1 MIFSAIPI
9 VIAYFLLFSI
19 PPGLSGAALFA
30 YAFTALFAV
39 RIGLSGFIVPYV
51 ALGAELSDD
60 YAERST
66 IVAARVL
73 FSVLAG
79 TAAAFLAYGVFMKGP
94 GGQMHREVY
103 PPFAMSSCAI
113 VILGATISAFGTLGA
128 RHRLHAAAPGQGA
141 ALGRFLAEI
150 AEVFRNRS
158 FRTLFITCLIFFAAS
173 GAAGALTLHANTY
186 FWKLPTPAILVISLT
201 GTFGVFIGVFV
212 VAFVARLLE
221 KKSMAVVGLSVIG
234 LCQFFPVVLQ
244 LSGLI
249 PPGAAVIALMTSAFL
264 AGIGISAALIGFQS
278 MMADA
283 ADEHEHLFGARR
295 EGLYFAGISLS
306 VKASSGV
313 GALLAGIGL
322 DLIGFPHG
330 LGGAGGAHIVIPDE
344 TVRNLGLIYGPA
356 AALMTCAAVI
366 VLLGYRLGKM
376 EHANIRDA
384 LAVRREEKAAA
395 GS

>member
-1 MIFSAIPI
+1 VLEKRWIAMIGI
-9 VIAYFLLFSI
+9 
-19 PPGLSGAALFA
+19 GLIGISQFVPAAL
-30 YAFTALFAV
+30 
-39 RIGLSGFIVPYV
+39 
-51 ALGAELSDD
+51 
-60 YAERST
+60 
-66 IVAARVL
+66 
-73 FSVLAG
+73 
-79 TAAAFLAYGVFMKGP
+79 K
-94 GGQMHREVY
+94 
-103 PPFAMSSCAI
+103 
-113 VILGATISAFGTLGA
+113 
-128 RHRLHAAAPGQGA
+128 
-141 ALGRFLAEI
+141 
-150 AEVFRNRS
+150 
-158 FRTLFITCLIFFAAS
+158 
-173 GAAGALTLHANTY
+173 
-186 FWKLPTPAILVISLT
+186 
-201 GTFGVFIGVFV
+201 
-212 VAFVARLLE
+212 
-221 KKSMAVVGLSVIG
+221 VIG
-234 LCQFFPVVLQ
+234 LI
-244 LSGLI
+244 G
-249 PPGAAVIALMTSAFL
+249 PGAEVATLMT
-264 AGIGISAALIGFQS
+264 AGACAGVGASCSLIGFQS